1 MWKDPIENL
10 IHLYEDGAF
19 SRRDIIARLTK
30 VTGSAAA
37 ALAALESA
45 GLAEVA
51 LNTCPAGASVPE
63 SDPSLINQSLTISGE
78 GGPLYIYQSLPA
90 DIGQGPKPA
99 VMVVHEN
106 RGLTDYIKD
115 VNRRV
120 AKAGFVS
127 VAVDLL
133 SRQGG
138 TQAFPDP
145 ADALAAYNRTQLPER
160 LADMMSTLLTIRD
173 QVYVKGD
180 RLGVVG
186 FCAGGGN
193 VLALATKTNIVAAAA
208 VYYGTPMPAAEQLAN
223 ITAPMISFWG
233 ELDRAVT
240 GAVPQ
245 LITALQ
251 GDTNKR
257 YSMHIYPDVRHAF
270 HNDTGTNYN
279 AGAACDAWSKTI
291 AWFNEFLNT

>member
-1 MWKDPIENL
+1 MWIDPIENL

-37 ALAALESA
+37 AIAALQSA
-45 GLAEVA
+45 GLAEVTP
-51 LNTCPAGASVPE
+51 NTCPAGASVPE
-63 SDPSLINQSLTISGE
+63 SDPSLINQMLTINGE
-78 GGPLYIYQSLPA
+78 GGPLYIYQSRPA
-90 DIGQGPKPA
+90 DFSVGPRPA

-106 RGLTDYIKD
+106 RGLTEYIKD
-115 VNRRV
+115 VNRRI
-120 AKAGFVS
+120 AKGGFVS

-145 ADALAAYNRTQLPER
+145 ADALAAYNRTQAAER
-160 LADMMSTLLTIRD
+160 RADLTSTLLTLRD
-173 QVYVKGD
+173 QSYIRGE

-193 VLALATKTNIVAAAA
+193 VLDLATSTNLLAAAA
-208 VYYGTPMPAAEQLAN
+208 VYYGTPMPAADQLAN
-223 ITAPMISFWG
+223 ITAPMIGFWG

-240 GAVPQ
+240 GNVPR

-251 GDTNKR
+251 ADPNRR
-257 YSMHIYPDVRHAF
+257 YAMHIYPDVRHAF
-270 HNDTGTNYN
+270 HNDTGTNYD
-279 AGAACDAWSKTI
+279 AAAACDAWAKTM
-291 AWFNEFLNT
+291 AWFNRFLNA